1 MGFIDNALKA
11 LRLLGGRRYTNDS
24 LGTAQEAFDK
34 TIDIGGLE
42 VYTQDNA
49 IPTSSLPFSGSSQH
63 LEYYQTS
70 GKNLLR
76 YWFRQ
81 RLTKSNT
88 SNETWFF
95 MSPIGATNGVT
106 PQLIQEG
113 QQKNFISP
121 KYSVSALANANTED
135 NTPGYGVKV
144 FKSTSTNSGS
154 FGNSEVVSVN
164 DYQFD
169 YKTGVLQF
177 DQNAPSSNQIVY
189 MTTYQYVGETLGSG
203 LTLTGTGSFGR
214 VEATTGKFTGLELS
228 GNVSSSAISTGSF
241 GRLEAISGKVS
252 DFHITDDLVVTD
264 DAQVGGVFSAT
275 GNTIHGNAV
284 TDTHT
289 FTGNITASNNL
300 TVGGTITA
308 QEFHTEFI
316 NSSVIFESGSTKF
329 GDTNDDRH
337 DFTGSMGVEGSIN
350 IRNSGTANF
359 IMTSQGSGKQYAQQV
374 VGTDY
379 NIRDN
384 NLGKDR
390 FRVKSSGD
398 IIMAYDEADDK
409 VGIGVLTPSTTNK
422 LTVGGN
428 VSMSGAVT
436 ASALEVRGGGIIVDQ
451 SIVPNNTPT
460 SDSDLGSNTNQFR
473 NLFIDGTA
481 NIDTLSLTDDFTYG
495 GVTFNEDSSMLSIT
509 GSSFKMKATD
519 GSDLFTL
526 VNNSDEIAF
535 QVDDK
540 VVVLGARSS
549 TPTAVAGGLFYSGSD
564 QWFLGYENSTPP
576 S

>member
-24 LGTAQEAFDK
+24 LGTAQEAFDR

-63 LEYYQTS
+63 LEYYQTNN
-70 GKNLLR
+70 KNLLR

-88 SNETWFF
+88 STETWFF

-154 FGNSEVVSVN
+154 FGNSEVVSIN
-164 DYQFD
+164 DYKFD

-189 MTTYQYVGETLGSG
+189 MTAYQYVGDTLATGIKVA
-203 LTLTGTGSFGR
+203 GTGSFN
-214 VEATTGKFTGLELS
+214 
-228 GNVSSSAISTGSF
+228 NV
-241 GRLEAISGKVS
+241 LP
-252 DFHITDDLVVTD
+252 
-264 DAQVGGVFSAT
+264 
-275 GNTIHGNAV
+275 
-284 TDTHT
+284 
-289 FTGNITASNNL
+289 
-300 TVGGTITA
+300 
-308 QEFHTEFI
+308 
-316 NSSVIFESGSTKF
+316 
-329 GDTNDDRH
+329 NDD
-337 DFTGSMGVEGSIN
+337 G
-350 IRNSGTANF
+350 
-359 IMTSQGSGKQYAQQV
+359 QY
-374 VGTDY
+374 
-379 NIRDN
+379 
-384 NLGKDR
+384 
-390 FRVKSSGD
+390 
-398 IIMAYDEADDK
+398 
-409 VGIGVLTPSTTNK
+409 
-422 LTVGGN
+422 
-428 VSMSGAVT
+428 
-436 ASALEVRGGGIIVDQ
+436 
-451 SIVPNNTPT
+451 
-460 SDSDLGSNTNQFR
+460 DLGSSQKEFR
-473 NLFIDGTA
+473 DLFIDGTA

-509 GSSFKMKATD
+509 GSSFRLKATD

-526 VNNSDEIAF
+526 YNSSDELTF

-540 VVVLGARSS
+540 VVVLGARTT

>member
-24 LGTAQEAFDK
+24 LGTAQEAFDR

-63 LEYYQTS
+63 LEYYQTNN
-70 GKNLLR
+70 KNLLR

-88 SNETWFF
+88 STETWFF

-154 FGNSEVVSVN
+154 FGNSEVVSTN

-189 MTTYQYVGETLGSG
+189 MTTYQYVGETLGTG
-203 LTLTGTGSFGR
+203 LTLQG
-214 VEATTGKFTGLELS
+214 
-228 GNVSSSAISTGSF
+228 TGSF
-241 GRLEAISGKVS
+241 GRLEATSGKVS

-308 QEFHTEFI
+308 QEFHTEYV
-316 NSSVIFESGSTKF
+316 NSSIIFESGSTQF
-329 GDTNDDRH
+329 GDDGNDTH
-337 DFTGSMGVEGSIN
+337 VITGKMQLTGSLDVRQGTATIRTNRIHSTEVFTDSGSIGRIVSRDPIGIGQN
-350 IRNSGTANF
+350 FYNGSQKADADVHIKKSGHDIKIST
-359 IMTSQGSGKQYAQQV
+359 TDGSGKPTKPHIDLDNGNSDFFWRMEQDN
-374 VGTDY
+374 GTQGILKFKHSGSVERLNVTSKGIDVS
-379 NIRDN
+379 
-384 NLGKDR
+384 GS
-390 FRVKSSGD
+390 VSASGD
-398 IIMAYDEADDK
+398 IVPRVD
-409 VGIGVLTPSTTNK
+409 
-422 LTVGGN
+422 GGSN
-428 VSMSGAVT
+428 
-436 ASALEVRGGGIIVDQ
+436 
-451 SIVPNNTPT
+451 
-460 SDSDLGSNTNQFR
+460 LGSANQEFQD
-473 NLFIDGTA
+473 LFIDGTA
-481 NIDTLSLTDDFTYG
+481 NIDTLALTDDFTYG

-526 VNNSDEIAF
+526 LNNSDEISF